1 MTGRYLSATAQNTP
15 SKTISAVVITD
26 LKRAPPLVLP
36 IKNRVLEEENTV
48 FFSCFFRCRSCATT
62 AAKLGRRDTQ
72 EIDMPSQR
80 LAAAELSGGR
90 VVALASDCKYGF
102 RLAKGNLYCTLI
114 NVSEN
119 PDPYPERGIHEISL
133 YIIPADS
140 VASELRVIKQ

>member
-1 MTGRYLSATAQNTP
+1 
-15 SKTISAVVITD
+15 
-26 LKRAPPLVLP
+26 
-36 IKNRVLEEENTV
+36 
-48 FFSCFFRCRSCATT
+48 
-62 AAKLGRRDTQ
+62 
-72 EIDMPSQR
+72 MPSQR

-102 RLAKGNLYCTLI
+102 RLAKGKLYCTLI